1 MALVSSQFMQPSSGT
16 HNNGMSAALTCGAH
30 SCCCRCL
37 GLTCSY
43 SLCAVALRQL
53 QFMELLTCPLAL
65 EVRLVLFLSGQLQK
79 RDQAFPY
86 RAPCSHIVQIPSQ
99 IMNWQTA
106 AFGGVLV
113 LNLINLATKQHA
125 VRFRANVLL
134 LFINA
139 VAFVTDLVISL
150 DLTPAALTPAGRQ

>member
-1 MALVSSQFMQPSSGT
+1 M
-16 HNNGMSAALTCGAH
+16 
-30 SCCCRCL
+30 
-37 GLTCSY
+37 
-43 SLCAVALRQL
+43 
-53 QFMELLTCPLAL
+53 
-65 EVRLVLFLSGQLQK
+65 
-79 RDQAFPY
+79 
-86 RAPCSHIVQIPSQ
+86 
-99 IMNWQTA
+99 
-106 AFGGVLV
+106 